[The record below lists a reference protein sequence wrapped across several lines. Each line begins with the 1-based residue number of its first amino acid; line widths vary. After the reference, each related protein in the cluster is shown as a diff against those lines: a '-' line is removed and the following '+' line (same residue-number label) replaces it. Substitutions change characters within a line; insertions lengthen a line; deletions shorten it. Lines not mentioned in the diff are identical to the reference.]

1 MLISLTGLVGHLKHF
16 PGMYQLYKVLHKQSE
31 PLTEEEK
38 DIALGKCVLEKDTSW
53 EYLSQLKSASENI
66 VKTMEKQA
74 AKALVHDRLQ
84 VIMFP
89 ILRYI
94 VG

>member
-66 VKTMEKQA
+66 C
-74 AKALVHDRLQ
+74 
-84 VIMFP
+84 
-89 ILRYI
+89 
-94 VG
+94 